1 MPNSYVDI
9 HSISDLHKL
18 YGVGKPQHPL
28 ITVIDLA
35 ETQITRRKKA
45 AAYRLSFY
53 TIFCKQV
60 SSPIKYGRAYYDF
73 SEGSMM
79 FTAPG
84 QVITSSAD
92 AHAEKGWGLFFHPDL
107 IYSGMLGRRIRE
119 YTFFH
124 YETSEALH
132 LSDDEKQT
140 LEACLHNI
148 QKEYGQTIDKHT
160 HGLIQSNIELL
171 LNYCSRFYDRQFYT
185 RQKVSTDAVKQFEKL
200 LTAYFAQ
207 PTLINVGLPSVTYFA
222 EQMHLSPNY
231 LSDLL
236 HRFTGKA
243 TQEHI
248 HWQVV
253 DKAKSLLWSTDQSVS
268 EIAYALGFAYPSQ
281 FSRLFKNKTGYA
293 PSDYRYLNWPLPS
306 VSPKLWVW

>member
-1 MPNSYVDI
+1 MPQSFIDI
-9 HSISDLHKL
+9 DSISDLHQL
-18 YGVGKPQHPL
+18 YGIGKPKHPL

-35 ETQITRRKKA
+35 TTQINHRKA
-45 AAYRLSFY
+45 GAAYRLSFY

-60 SSPIKYGRAYYDF
+60 SSPVKYGRSYYDF

-92 AHAEKGWGLFFHPDL
+92 AYTETGWGLFVHPDL
-107 IYSGMLGRRIRE
+107 IHSSSLGRRINE

-132 LSDDEKQT
+132 ISDEEKQT
-140 LEACLHNI
+140 LEACLQNI
-148 QKEYGQTIDKHT
+148 QKEYGQNIDKHT
-160 HGLIQSNIELL
+160 HRLVQSNLELL

-185 RQKVSTDAVKQFEKL
+185 RQKVSTDAVQQFEKL
-200 LTAYFAQ
+200 LTDYFAQ
-207 PTLINVGLPSVTYFA
+207 PTLINVGLSSVTYFA

-236 HRFTGKA
+236 HRFTGKT
-243 TQEHI
+243 TQEHL

-253 DKAKSLLWSTDQSVS
+253 DKAKSLLWSTNQSVS
-268 EIAYALGFAYPSQ
+268 EIAYALGFTYPSQ

-293 PSDYRYLNWPLPS
+293 PSDYRHLS
-306 VSPKLWVW
+306 